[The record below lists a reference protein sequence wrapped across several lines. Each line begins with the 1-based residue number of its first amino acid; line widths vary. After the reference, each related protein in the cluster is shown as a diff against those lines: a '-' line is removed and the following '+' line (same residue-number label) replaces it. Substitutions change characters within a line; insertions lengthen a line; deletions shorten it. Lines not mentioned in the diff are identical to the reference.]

1 MSGER
6 GSGEPRNCRGN
17 SLLMTALLATACAN
31 VCEGF
36 SVCECDPV
44 CVINIYVCVCV
55 NVYVFVCVPVSMCV
69 RVFVGN
75 SQCDFRHRVSQM

>member
-1 MSGER
+1 MVKLSGEG

-36 SVCECDPV
+36 SVCACACVCDKYICVCLCEC
-44 CVINIYVCVCV
+44 IRVCVCAC
-55 NVYVFVCVPVSMCV
+55 VYVCSCVCWKFAM
-69 RVFVGN
+69 
-75 SQCDFRHRVSQM
+75 